1 MEDTST
7 PSGKNDPRSLCPVS
21 LALDLFGDAW
31 SLLIVR
37 DLMFR
42 GADSYKAFLAAGEGI
57 ATNVLS
63 DRLARLESHGI
74 IEKHRDPRDGRRFV
88 YRLTEKGA
96 DLAPVIVS
104 IVLWSARHT
113 QTDAPA
119 ELVAA
124 MRADPAAFAEQT
136 IARLR
141 QAEPARPRGR
151 TRKRGTV

>member
-1 MEDTST
+1 MEDTPS
-7 PSGKNDPRSLCPVS
+7 PSGKHDPRSLCPVS

-42 GADSYKAFLAAGEGI
+42 GTDSYKAFLAAGEGI

-74 IEKHRDPRDGRRFV
+74 IEKHRDPRDGRRYV
-88 YRLTEKGA
+88 YRLTAKGA
-96 DLAPVIVS
+96 DLAPVVVS

-119 ELVAA
+119 DLVAA
-124 MRADPAAFAEQT
+124 MRTDPTAFAEQT
-136 IARLR
+136 IARLKL
-141 QAEPARPRGR
+141 AAPARTQGR
-151 TRKRGTV
+151 TRKRGPA

>member
-1 MEDTST
+1 MEDTPS
-7 PSGKNDPRSLCPVS
+7 PSGKHDPRSLCPVS
-21 LALDLFGDAW
+21 LALELFGDAW

-42 GADSYKAFLAAGEGI
+42 GTDSYKAFLAAGEHI

-74 IEKHRDPRDGRRFV
+74 IEKHRDPDDGRRFV

-96 DLAPVIVS
+96 DLAPVIIS

-141 QAEPARPRGR
+141 EAEPARPRGSP
-151 TRKRGTV
+151 RKRGTV